1 MENGI
6 CHSPPP
12 TPSLV
17 FGTNG
22 GLGTDCNFKFLKRL
36 AEKISQKNEEPCHI
50 TFTSISNLV
59 PNSGKVPGNEA
70 GGLEHCFPLRFLK
83 VWTHMREGLY

>member
-22 GLGTDCNFKFLKRL
+22 GLGTDCNFKFLKRP

-50 TFTSISNLV
+50 TFTWISNLV
-59 PNSGKVPGNEA
+59 PNSGKVPGERGWWIRTLLA
-70 GGLEHCFPLRFLK
+70 FEIFKGLD
-83 VWTHMREGLY
+83 THA